1 MAHFAK
7 LDENNNVLEVLV
19 VKNSMLLDSNGVER
33 EELGIAFLVTWS
45 GGHPYWKQTSYN
57 NSFRKTYA
65 TIGSKY
71 DPDKNIFIAPKP
83 FNSWI
88 LDTEGNWQAPIS
100 KPLDNKEYYWNEAEL
115 NWQEVT

>member
-1 MAHFAK
+1 NKPCFFVAG
-7 LDENNNVLEVLV
+7 LDHRWIFWSTDV
-19 VKNSMLLDSNGVER
+19 NSR
-33 EELGIAFLVTWS
+33 IT
-45 GGHPYWKQTSYN
+45 YWKQTSYN